1 LQAAAD
7 AAPACYDPFK
17 KGASM
22 AGRQRATFQKRQK
35 EVKRLEK
42 QRQKAEKRAARKLEK
57 SHPRPESDFDTML
70 PYEDDLENPQPNP

>member
-1 LQAAAD
+1 
-7 AAPACYDPFK
+7 
-17 KGASM
+17 M

-57 SHPRPESDFDTML
+57 SQPHPEADTETML
-70 PYEDDLENPQPNP
+70 PFEDDPDDQQPHPELP